1 MPAGTWLPQWLSPA
15 EDPPGTF
22 WRSLHYFNAYRLGLA
37 IVLLMVSHFFTAY
50 TDFGHDQ
57 PDAFVYV
64 CLVYLLF
71 AFIFQ
76 TWLHGSPHAF
86 NLQLTLQVLVD
97 IVILTL
103 LMYFSGGARSGLTF
117 LLLVV
122 LAASGLVGQGRLNL
136 FYAALATLAVLLEQ
150 TLRILQLNAELAD
163 YMYSGIVSIGFFATA
178 FSARLLAQRV
188 VRNED
193 LARQRGR
200 ELAGQLSIN
209 ERIIRDMQD
218 GVLIVD
224 RRGEIRQFNPR
235 SEALLGME
243 AARSG
248 PRPSLAH
255 FSTELTDIHQQW
267 LHAADSQSV
276 TRVPFSCRGRSLE
289 ARLLRTGT
297 DGQALIYVEDLEH
310 VREQAQQLKLAALGR
325 LTANMAHEIRN
336 PLAAISH
343 AAELLPDEQRE
354 ATRARLARIIN
365 DNSLRLNRL
374 VSEVLELGR
383 RDRAQPERLR
393 LRDFMPRLIDEQ
405 TLHEPQLQACMQLSI
420 TGDPFL
426 FFDRQHLERVLNNLL
441 SNALRHG
448 TQAAAGIRVEVFSHM
463 NPEGLSM
470 TTEVHVID
478 DGPGISPEMV
488 AQIFEPFY
496 TTHSQGTGLGL
507 YIARE
512 LCEAN
517 GAQLTIAENAPG
529 AHFCLSGRAE

>member
-1 MPAGTWLPQWLSPA
+1 MHAGTWLPQWLNPA
-15 EDPPGTF
+15 DDPPSTF

-37 IVLLMVSHFFTAY
+37 VVLLIVSHFFTAY

-57 PDAFVYV
+57 PGAFVRV
-64 CLVYLLF
+64 CLIYFLLGLLF
-71 AFIFQ
+71 QA
-76 TWLHGSPHAF
+76 WLHGSPRAF

-122 LAASGLVGQGRLNL
+122 LAASGLVGLGRLSL

-150 TLRILQLNAELAD
+150 SLRILQLNADPAD
-163 YMYSGIVSIGFFATA
+163 YMHSGIVSIGFFATA

-218 GVLIVD
+218 GVLIID
-224 RRGEIRQFNPR
+224 RRGEICQFNPR
-235 SEALLGME
+235 AEELLGME

-255 FSTELTDIHQQW
+255 FSSELTEIHRQW
-267 LHAADSQSV
+267 RHAADTQGV
-276 TRVPFSCRGRSLE
+276 ARVPFSCRGRRLE

-297 DGQALIYVEDLEH
+297 DGQALIYVEDMEH
-310 VREQAQQLKLAALGR
+310 VREQAQQIKLAALGR

-393 LRDFMPRLIDEQ
+393 LREFIPRLIDEQ
-405 TLHEPQLQACMQLSI
+405 VLHEPQLQRCLQLSI
-420 TGDPFL
+420 SGDPFL
-426 FFDRQHLERVLNNLL
+426 MFDRQHLERVLNNLL

-448 TQAAAGIRVEVFSHM
+448 SQATAGVRVEVFSQM
-463 NPEGLSM
+463 TADGLGAA
-470 TTEVHVID
+470 TEVHVID
-478 DGPGISPEMV
+478 DGPGISADMA

-517 GAQLTIAENAPG
+517 GAQLTVAENAPG